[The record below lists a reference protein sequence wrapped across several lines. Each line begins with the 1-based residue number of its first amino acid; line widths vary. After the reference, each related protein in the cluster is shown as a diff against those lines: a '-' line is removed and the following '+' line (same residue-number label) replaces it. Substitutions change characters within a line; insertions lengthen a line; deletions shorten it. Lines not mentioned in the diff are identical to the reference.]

1 VSAAA
6 RHAHVHGASTRRVR
20 RLLRD
25 HRYRRVLLQRRLHHA
40 RHQGAPPL
48 LWPQLPQY
56 NPPNSTQEAK
66 HTVALVADGAA
77 ALPPLHP
84 TTKKYNPIPPIP
96 PQTPLRPRVLC
107 RVLCPPQ
114 PASSPPNHRHRSARA
129 CCAACSAPLSLPPLH
144 PTTDTAPPARAV
156 PRALPPSACLLPCHG
171 RPERSVARPTRLDD
185 GAECCAWSALR
196 RVSRVACVQLTGLS
210 ALWTL
215 SCASKPLTDPRLARR
230 PKRRLH
236 GAPLTVWSGGGVVA
250 RADRRGVERACR
262 RRPSRRAGPT
272 TRGANAG
279 AAGHRDARDEAAAA
293 AQQGRRR
300 LVLPSSGQ
308 SLAKNCDL
316 FDANRNE

>member
-1 VSAAA
+1 MPAIKVLRRSCGPSSHSTT
-6 RHAHVHGASTRRVR
+6 RQTAHKRQNTPSRWLPTVPPHC
-20 RLLRD
+20 LL
-25 HRYRRVLLQRRLHHA
+25 
-40 RHQGAPPL
+40 
-48 LWPQLPQY
+48 
-56 NPPNSTQEAK
+56 STQPQK
-66 HTVALVADGAA
+66 NITRY
-77 ALPPLHP
+77 HP
-84 TTKKYNPIPPIP
+84 YH
-96 PQTPLRPRVLC
+96 
-107 RVLCPPQ
+107 
-114 PASSPPNHRHRSARA
+114 HRHRSARA